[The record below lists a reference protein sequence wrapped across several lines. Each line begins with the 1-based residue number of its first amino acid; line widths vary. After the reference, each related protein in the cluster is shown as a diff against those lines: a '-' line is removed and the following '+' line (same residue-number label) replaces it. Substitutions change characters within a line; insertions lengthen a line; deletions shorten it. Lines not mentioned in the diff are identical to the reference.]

1 MLLKRR
7 TVICGNVLKGMR
19 WLPAP
24 PPLHFAA
31 GIGVIMRITEQ
42 MELLSR
48 GTLEILPAGSL
59 EAKLKEAEKDG
70 RPLRVKAGFDP
81 TAPDLHLG
89 HTVLLEK
96 LRQFQHCGHQVVFLI
111 GDFTG
116 TMGDPT
122 GKNETR
128 PPLTHDEVL
137 VNAET
142 YKEQVFKILDPA
154 RTEVRFNSEWLANL
168 TAADL
173 IRIAGKATVARMLER
188 DDFEKRYKGG
198 QAIAI
203 HEFLYP
209 LIQGYDSVALDA
221 DIELGGNDQKF
232 NLLMGRQLQD
242 AYGKSQQ
249 VILTMPLLEG
259 LDGVNKMS
267 KSLDNYVGVAE
278 PAKEQFGKLMSIS
291 DELMLKYYELLTD
304 VNLDEIRNMHPME
317 AKKRLAAMIVD
328 RFHGAGEGR
337 KARVGFEA
345 QFTRNEIPDD
355 VPELELSAEGGSLW
369 IIRALSQSGLT
380 ASNGEAIRLVKQNAL
395 SINGE
400 KVADKDYRLKPG
412 GPYLIKLGKRK
423 FLNLTVA

>member
-1 MLLKRR
+1 MN
-7 TVICGNVLKGMR
+7 IQ
-19 WLPAP
+19 
-24 PPLHFAA
+24 
-31 GIGVIMRITEQ
+31 EQ

-48 GTLEILPAGSL
+48 GTLEILPKGGL
-59 EAKLKEAEKDG
+59 EAKLKEAQKEG

-89 HTVLLEK
+89 HTVLIEK
-96 LRQFQHCGHQVVFLI
+96 LRQFQHCGHTVVFLI

-116 TMGDPT
+116 TIGDPT

-142 YKEQVFKILDPA
+142 YKEQVFKILDPK
-154 RTEVRFNSEWLANL
+154 RTEVRFNSEWLGNL

-198 QAIAI
+198 QSIAI

-209 LIQGYDSVALDA
+209 LVQGYDSVALDA
-221 DIELGGNDQKF
+221 DVELGGNDQKF

-242 AYGKSQQ
+242 AYGKPQQ

-267 KSLDNYVGVAE
+267 KSLNNYVGVAE
-278 PAKEQFGKLMSIS
+278 SAKEQFGKLMSVS
-291 DELMLKYYELLTD
+291 DDLMFKYYELLTD
-304 VNLDEIRNMHPME
+304 LNLDELKSMHPME
-317 AKKRLAAMIVD
+317 AKKQLAATIVE
-328 RFHGAGEGR
+328 RFHGEGAGQA
-337 KARVGFEA
+337 AREGFEN
-345 QFTRNEIPDD
+345 QFAKKEIPDD
-355 VPELELSAEGGSLW
+355 VPEATVTGEDGLLW
-369 IIRALSQSGLT
+369 IVRALSETGLT
-380 ASNGEAIRLVKQNAL
+380 ASNGEAMRMIKQNAL
-395 SINGE
+395 SIDGE
-400 KVADKDYRLKPG
+400 KISDKDHQLKTG

-423 FLNLTVA
+423 FVNLTVV

>member
-1 MLLKRR
+1 MQ
-7 TVICGNVLKGMR
+7 
-19 WLPAP
+19 
-24 PPLHFAA
+24 
-31 GIGVIMRITEQ
+31 ITEQ
-42 MELLSR
+42 LELLSR
-48 GTLEILPAGSL
+48 GALEILPKGSL
-59 EAKLKEAEKDG
+59 EAKLKLADKEG

-116 TMGDPT
+116 TIGDPT

-137 VNAET
+137 LNAES
-142 YKEQVFKILDPA
+142 YKEQVFKILDPSQ
-154 RTEVRFNSEWLANL
+154 TEVRFNSEWLANL

-198 QAIAI
+198 QSIAI

-209 LIQGYDSVALDA
+209 LVQGYDSVALDA
-221 DIELGGNDQKF
+221 DVELGGNDQKF

-242 AYGKSQQ
+242 AYGKAQQ

-259 LDGVNKMS
+259 LDGTNKMS
-267 KSLDNYVGVAE
+267 KSLNNYVGVAE
-278 PAKEQFGKLMSIS
+278 SAKEQFGKLMSVS
-291 DELMLKYYELLTD
+291 DVLMLKYYELLTD
-304 VNLDEIRNMHPME
+304 VNLNDVTSMHPME
-317 AKKRLAAMIVD
+317 AKKQLATTIVD
-328 RFHGAGEGR
+328 RFHGEGAGQQ
-337 KARVGFEA
+337 AREGFEA
-345 QFTRNEIPDD
+345 QFAKKEVPDD
-355 VPELELSAEGGSLW
+355 VPEATMAAEDGSLW
-369 IIRALSQSGLT
+369 IIKALTQNGLT
-380 ASNGEAIRLVKQNAL
+380 TSNGEAIRMVRQNAL
-395 SINGE
+395 SIDGE
-400 KVADKDYRLKPG
+400 KITDKDYQLKPG

-423 FLNLTVA
+423 FLNLSIEG

>member
-1 MLLKRR
+1 MK
-7 TVICGNVLKGMR
+7 IQ
-19 WLPAP
+19 
-24 PPLHFAA
+24 
-31 GIGVIMRITEQ
+31 EQ

-48 GTLEILPAGSL
+48 GTLEILPAGAL
-59 EAKLKEAEKDG
+59 EAKLKEAQKEG

-89 HTVLLEK
+89 HTVLIEK

-116 TMGDPT
+116 TIGDPT

-137 VNAET
+137 LNAET
-142 YKEQVFKILDPA
+142 YKEQVFKILDPKQ
-154 RTEVRFNSEWLANL
+154 TEVRFNSEWLGNL

-198 QAIAI
+198 QSIAI

-209 LIQGYDSVALDA
+209 LVQGYDSVALDA
-221 DIELGGNDQKF
+221 DVELGGNDQKF

-242 AYGKSQQ
+242 AYGKPQQ

-267 KSLDNYVGVAE
+267 KSLNNYVGVAE
-278 PAKEQFGKLMSIS
+278 PAKEQFGKLMSVS
-291 DELMLKYYELLTD
+291 DELMYKYYELLTD
-304 VNLDEIRNMHPME
+304 LNLDEIKAKHPME
-317 AKKRLAAMIVD
+317 AKKSLAALVVD
-328 RFHGAGEGR
+328 RFHGEGAGQV
-337 KARVGFEA
+337 AREGFEM
-345 QFTRNEIPDD
+345 QFAKKEVPDD
-355 VPELELSAEGGSLW
+355 VPEATLTAEDGGVW
-369 IIRALSQSGLT
+369 IIKALTQTGLT
-380 ASNGEAIRLVKQNAL
+380 ASNGEAMRMVKQNAL
-395 SINGE
+395 SIDGE
-400 KVADKDYRLKPG
+400 KVTDKDCHLQSG

-423 FLNLTVA
+423 FLNLSVV

>member
-1 MLLKRR
+1 MIRAL
-7 TVICGNVLKGMR
+7 IE
-19 WLPAP
+19 
-24 PPLHFAA
+24 
-31 GIGVIMRITEQ
+31 IGVNMNIQEQ
-42 MELLSR
+42 MQLLSR
-48 GTLEILPAGSL
+48 GALEILPAGSL
-59 EAKLKEAEKDG
+59 ESKLKQAAKEG

-116 TMGDPT
+116 TIGDPT

-137 VNAET
+137 LNAET
-142 YKEQVFKILDPA
+142 YKEQVFKILDPDQ
-154 RTEVRFNSEWLANL
+154 TEVRFNSEWLGQL

-198 QAIAI
+198 QSISI

-209 LIQGYDSVALDA
+209 LVQGYDSVALDA
-221 DIELGGNDQKF
+221 DVELGGNDQKF

-267 KSLDNYVGVAE
+267 KSLNNYVGVAE
-278 PAKEQFGKLMSIS
+278 PAKEQFGKLMSVS
-291 DELMLKYYELLTD
+291 DDLMYKYYELLTD
-304 VNLDEIRNMHPME
+304 VNLDEVKAMHPME
-317 AKKRLAAMIVD
+317 AKKQLAATIVE
-328 RFHGAGEGR
+328 RFHGAGAGQA
-337 KARVGFEA
+337 ARAGFEA
-345 QFTRNEIPDD
+345 QFAKKEIPDD
-355 VPELELSAEGGSLW
+355 VPELSLPAEDGSLW
-369 IIRALSQSGLT
+369 IIKALSQSGLT
-380 ASNGEAIRLVKQNAL
+380 ASNGEGMRMVKQNAL
-395 SINGE
+395 SIDGE
-400 KVADKDYRLKPG
+400 KITDKDFQLKPG

-423 FLNLTVA
+423 FLNLTVTD

>member
-1 MLLKRR
+1 MN
-7 TVICGNVLKGMR
+7 IQ
-19 WLPAP
+19 
-24 PPLHFAA
+24 
-31 GIGVIMRITEQ
+31 EQ
-42 MELLSR
+42 LDLLSR
-48 GTLEILPAGSL
+48 GALEILPAGSL
-59 EAKLKEAEKDG
+59 EAKLKLAKKED

-116 TMGDPT
+116 TIGDPT

-137 VNAET
+137 LNAES

-154 RTEVRFNSEWLANL
+154 QTEVRFNSEWLGNL

-198 QAIAI
+198 QSIAI

-209 LIQGYDSVALDA
+209 LVQGYDSVALDA
-221 DIELGGNDQKF
+221 DVELGGNDQKF
-232 NLLMGRQLQD
+232 NLLMGRQLQG
-242 AYGKSQQ
+242 AYGKAQQ

-267 KSLDNYVGVAE
+267 KSLNNYVGVAE
-278 PAKEQFGKLMSIS
+278 PAKDQFGKLMSVS
-291 DELMLKYYELLTD
+291 DDLMWTYYELLTD
-304 VNLDEIRNMHPME
+304 LDLEELKAGHPMD
-317 AKKRLAAMIVD
+317 AKKALATLIVD
-328 RFHGAGEGR
+328 RFHGEGAGAA
-337 KARVGFEA
+337 ARSGFEA
-345 QFTRNEIPDD
+345 QFTKKEIPDD
-355 VPELELSAEGGSLW
+355 VPEMTLPSEDGALW
-369 IIRALSQSGLT
+369 IIKALSLSGLT
-380 ASNGEAIRLVKQNAL
+380 ASNGEGMRMVKQNAL
-395 SINGE
+395 SIDGE
-400 KVADKDYRLKPG
+400 KMTDKDYQLQPG

-423 FLNLTVA
+423 FLNLSIEG